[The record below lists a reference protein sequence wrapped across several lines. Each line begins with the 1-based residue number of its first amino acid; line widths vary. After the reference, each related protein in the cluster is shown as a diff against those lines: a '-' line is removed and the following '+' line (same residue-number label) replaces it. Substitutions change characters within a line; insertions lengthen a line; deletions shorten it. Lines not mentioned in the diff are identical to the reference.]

1 MRAPRMMP
9 APFSSANPILYIF
22 CEQHHNGVDKS
33 AGPIVIDLQVS
44 FDRRGA
50 QTHSVNDGHRSGRRA
65 V

>member
-1 MRAPRMMP
+1 MP
-9 APFSSANPILYIF
+9 APFSSANPILSTF
-22 CEQHHNGVDKS
+22 FREPHHNGVDKS
-33 AGPIVIDLQVS
+33 AGPIAIDLQVS